1 MRPRPSLFKLRCSG
15 LLTLLVL
22 LVLGTTGCSVENPTV
37 PADDIS
43 ADKAADPMV
52 PFRGEYTTSLEFGPF
67 GPDSFILNITAEGT
81 ATHLGRNTWFAASE
95 VTYAGQQTA
104 AGSFL
109 SASGDEL
116 SWEGGGV
123 VSTLEDGTR
132 VFSGEWT
139 VTGGTGRFDGAT
151 GGGSYE
157 GSAMETAGQIAFTG
171 EVSRPGRNR

>member
-1 MRPRPSLFKLRCSG
+1 MHISPTLFKLRSPG
-15 LLTLLVL
+15 LRALLVL
-22 LVLGTTGCSVENPTV
+22 LVLGTAGCSVENPIV
-37 PADDIS
+37 PADD
-43 ADKAADPMV
+43 ADAVKATGPMV

-132 VFSGEWT
+132 EFSGEWT

-157 GSAMETAGQIAFTG
+157 GSAMATAGQITFTG
-171 EVSRPGRNR
+171 EISRPGRNR